1 MHPEPARTGS
11 RRRCGRFAFPF
22 HSVPGAGSVKA
33 ATMAKRRTRARG
45 AEKAKRR
52 ETPQRGRNAAR
63 AAVAKPVRPSR
74 AAAARPVAAQRP
86 RAVRRSGSSSGAMLA
101 AAQAGPPAQPG
112 AADRR
117 LASSLNAWFQSARRP
132 LPWRE
137 AYEPYAVWIAEMM
150 LQQTQV
156 DTVLPYYRRWMERFP
171 TVAAVAAAPLETV
184 LKAWEGLGYY
194 GRARNLHRTAQAI
207 VKRHG
212 GRVPED
218 VAALRALPGVGPY
231 TAGAIASIAFN
242 RPEPL
247 VDGNVARV
255 LGRLDAVTADP
266 ASPAGRGAAW
276 ASAGR
281 LLAGALAEGIAPR
294 EFNEAL
300 MELGALVCRP
310 RAPQCLLCPWQADC
324 RARLTGN
331 PEAYPPR
338 GTRKARPVRRGVM
351 LLARRPSPS
360 GEPAWLLRRRPPRGV
375 WGGLWEFPWA
385 EPQGEEESAASLC
398 AALLAELGESRSV
411 DADGVPLTPLG
422 HVSHGLTHFQLEL
435 DCVLLALPGS
445 PPGSPASATAGAAEP
460 RVRWVTRAELEA
472 LPLARLSHKALA
484 LVRS

>member
-1 MHPEPARTGS
+1 MAKGRTRAHGAEPAK
-11 RRRCGRFAFPF
+11 GRGTAKR
-22 HSVPGAGSVKA
+22 SG
-33 ATMAKRRTRARG
+33 TAKRRRG
-45 AEKAKRR
+45 
-52 ETPQRGRNAAR
+52 AAR
-63 AAVAKPVRPSR
+63 AAAAKPIRTARP
-74 AAAARPVAAQRP
+74 AAGCPVAAKQP
-86 RAVRRSGSSSGAMLA
+86 RVVRRSGPPSGATRAVTQAGA
-101 AAQAGPPAQPG
+101 AAEPSVE
-112 AADRR
+112 DRR
-117 LASSLNAWFQSARRP
+117 LASSLTDWFQAARRP

-171 TVAAVAAAPLETV
+171 TVAAVAAAPLEAL

-207 VKRHG
+207 VKRHS

-218 VAALRALPGVGPY
+218 VEALRALPGVGPY

-255 LGRLDAVTADP
+255 LGRLDAVSADP
-266 ASPAGRGAAW
+266 SSPAGRSAAW
-276 ASAGR
+276 AAAGR
-281 LLAGALAEGIAPR
+281 LLAGALAEGSTPR

-310 RAPQCLLCPWQADC
+310 RTPQCLLCPWQADC

-338 GTRKARPVRRGVM
+338 GMRKARPVRRGVM

-360 GEPAWLLRRRPPRGV
+360 GDPTWLMRRRPPRGV

-385 EPQGEEESAASLC
+385 EQQGEEESAASLC
-398 AALLAELGESRSV
+398 AALLAELGASRSV
-411 DADGVPLTPLG
+411 DAHGLPLTPLG

-435 DCVLLALPGS
+435 DCVLLALPGFPPS
-445 PPGSPASATAGAAEP
+445 PPSAPAGAAEP
-460 RVRWVTRAELEA
+460 RARWVTRAELEA

-484 LVRS
+484 LVQS

>member
-1 MHPEPARTGS
+1 
-11 RRRCGRFAFPF
+11 
-22 HSVPGAGSVKA
+22 
-33 ATMAKRRTRARG
+33 
-45 AEKAKRR
+45 
-52 ETPQRGRNAAR
+52 
-63 AAVAKPVRPSR
+63 
-74 AAAARPVAAQRP
+74 
-86 RAVRRSGSSSGAMLA
+86 MLA
-101 AAQAGPPAQPG
+101 AVP

-117 LASSLNAWFQSARRP
+117 LASALLAWFRGARRS

-137 AYEPYAVWIAEMM
+137 TYEPYAVWIAEMM

-194 GRARNLHRTAQAI
+194 GRARNLHRTAQAL

-212 GRVPED
+212 GRLPED

-242 RPEPL
+242 RPAPL

-276 ASAGR
+276 AAAGR
-281 LLAGALAEGIAPR
+281 LLAGALAEGCAPR
-294 EFNEAL
+294 DFNEAL

-324 RARLTGN
+324 RARLTGD

-338 GTRKARPVRRGVM
+338 VTRRARPVRRGVM
-351 LLARRPSPS
+351 LLARRTAAS

-385 EPQGEEESAASLC
+385 EPQGQEETAASLC
-398 AALLAELGESRSV
+398 AALLSELGQSPGV
-411 DADGVPLTPLG
+411 DTPATFPAPIG

-435 DCVLLALPGS
+435 DCVLLELAGS
-445 PPGSPASATAGAAEP
+445 PPSLKPSAAAGGAEP
-460 RVRWVTRAELEA
+460 PVRWVTRAELDA